1 MKKVMKIAVFDSG
14 FGSISVI
21 REIQKIFKGEL
32 IYFADQKN
40 FPYGVKSKPQLEK
53 IIKDTINLLD
63 EKFSQD
69 LIIMASNTP
78 TLLLD
83 DRIRRI
89 SLKLAGIWP
98 PLSDAV
104 KISRTRNVAILGTR
118 SVIQSESIT
127 EFIEKCNVPNDIV
140 IHKIDC
146 SVLVELVESGK
157 FLTDEEYCKNIIK
170 EVLEDIFLDNLID
183 VATLSSTHLPF
194 LEPFLRS
201 IFKNVKFLDPAKN
214 ISNVLKDFVEDNDLQ
229 QNVLR
234 IFTSGD
240 VKLFKKNLQMMGI
253 DDEVNFLTI

>member
-1 MKKVMKIAVFDSG
+1 MKIAVFDSG
-14 FGSISVI
+14 FGSISII

-40 FPYGVKSKPQLEK
+40 FPYGVKSKIELENIIKETTVLLEK
-53 IIKDTINLLD
+53 
-63 EKFSQD
+63 KFSPD
-69 LIIMASNTP
+69 FIIMASNTP

-83 DRIRRI
+83 FSRI
-89 SLKLAGIWP
+89 SSKIVGVYP

-104 KISRTRNVAILGTR
+104 KISRTKNVAILGTKTI
-118 SVIQSESIT
+118 IQSENIT
-127 EFIEKCNVPNDIV
+127 KFIENCKVPNDIM

-146 SVLVELVESGK
+146 SLLVELVESGK
-157 FLTDEEYCKNIIK
+157 FLTDKEYCKNIIK
-170 EVLEDIFLDNLID
+170 EVLEDIFLDNLVD

-214 ISNVLKDFVEDNDLQ
+214 ISNVLKDFAEDNDLQ